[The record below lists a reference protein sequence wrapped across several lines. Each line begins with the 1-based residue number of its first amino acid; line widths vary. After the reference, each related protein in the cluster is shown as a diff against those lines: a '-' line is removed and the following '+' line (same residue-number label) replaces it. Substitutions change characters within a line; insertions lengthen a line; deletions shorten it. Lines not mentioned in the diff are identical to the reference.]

1 MVDPLSTAI
10 GAYAALK
17 AGVKAGRDIQSLA
30 SEIGQLWAGIDAV
43 KHNYHKAKNSPFRT
57 AEEEAMDEFVAK
69 KQAEDLEHNLRE
81 IVIATRGHSG
91 WQELLRL
98 RADIYKKRKEAKIRA
113 AKERDELIELVITVI
128 AIVAGV
134 AVLTGIGAI
143 AYTEY
148 YR

>member
-1 MVDPLSTAI
+1 MDPLSTAL

-43 KHNYHKAKNSPFRT
+43 KHNYNKAKNSPFRT

-98 RADIYKKRKEAKIRA
+98 RADIYKNVRKLKPEPPKNATK
-113 AKERDELIELVITVI
+113 
-128 AIVAGV
+128 
-134 AVLTGIGAI
+134 
-143 AYTEY
+143 
-148 YR
+148 

>member
-1 MVDPLSTAI
+1 M
-10 GAYAALK
+10 
-17 AGVKAGRDIQSLA
+17 KAGRDIQELG
-30 SEIGQLWAGIDAV
+30 SEIGKLWSGIDQV

-98 RADIYKKRKEAKIRA
+98 RADIYKKRKEAKARA
-113 AKERDELIELVITVI
+113 ARERDELIETFLTVV
-128 AIVAGV
+128 AIIAGV
-134 AVLTGIGAI
+134 VILTGIGAI

>member
-1 MVDPLSTAI
+1 MDPLSTAL

-43 KHNYHKAKNSPFRT
+43 KNNYHKAKNSPFRT
-57 AEEEAMDEFVAK
+57 AEEEAMDEFIAK

-98 RADIYKKRKEAKIRA
+98 RADIYKRKKEAKIKA
-113 AKERDELIELVITVI
+113 AKERDEFIELVVTII

-134 AVLTGIGAI
+134 AVLAGIGAI

>member
-1 MVDPLSTAI
+1 
-10 GAYAALK
+10 
-17 AGVKAGRDIQSLA
+17 
-30 SEIGQLWAGIDAV
+30 
-43 KHNYHKAKNSPFRT
+43 
-57 AEEEAMDEFVAK
+57 MDEFVAK

-98 RADIYKKRKEAKIRA
+98 RADIYKRKEAKARA
-113 AKERDELIELVITVI
+113 ARERDELIETFLTVV
-128 AIVAGV
+128 AIIAGV
-134 AVLTGIGAI
+134 VILTGIGAI